1 MIHWLGRGYRK
12 RRNSILKGDSY
23 KRVVLSGEGEATSLK
38 ILVADD
44 EPEILRFFK
53 IILEDAGYNVI
64 TARNGQEC
72 LQAYKTEMN
81 KTSNENNDP
90 FDLVLLDY
98 RMPEL
103 NGLEAA
109 NQILALYPNQKLLM
123 VTAFSGVLDIK
134 DEKLKKM
141 KIMAKPFETDDLLST
156 ISQLVKH

>member
-1 MIHWLGRGYRK
+1 M
-12 RRNSILKGDSY
+12 
-23 KRVVLSGEGEATSLK
+23 
-38 ILVADD
+38 VADD

-53 IILEDAGYNVI
+53 IMLEDEGYSVV

-72 LQAYKTEMN
+72 LQAYKSEMN
-81 KTSNENNDP
+81 RTSKENNDP

-98 RMPEL
+98 RMPKL

-109 NQILALYPNQKLLM
+109 NQILALHPNQKLLM
-123 VTAFSGVLDIK
+123 VTAFSGVLEIK

>member
-1 MIHWLGRGYRK
+1 M
-12 RRNSILKGDSY
+12 
-23 KRVVLSGEGEATSLK
+23 
-38 ILVADD
+38 VADD

-53 IILEDAGYNVI
+53 IMLEDEGYSVV

-72 LQAYKTEMN
+72 LQAYKSEMN
-81 KTSNENNDP
+81 RTSKENNDP

-98 RMPEL
+98 RMPKL

-109 NQILALYPNQKLLM
+109 NQILALHPNQKLLM
-123 VTAFSGVLDIK
+123 VTAFSGLLEIK

>member
-1 MIHWLGRGYRK
+1 MG
-12 RRNSILKGDSY
+12 
-23 KRVVLSGEGEATSLK
+23 LK

-53 IILEDAGYNVI
+53 IMLEDEGYSVV

-72 LQAYKTEMN
+72 LQAYKSEMN
-81 KTSNENNDP
+81 RTSNENNDP

-109 NQILALYPNQKLLM
+109 NQILALHPNQKLLM
-123 VTAFSGVLDIK
+123 VTAFSGLLEIK

>member
-1 MIHWLGRGYRK
+1 
-12 RRNSILKGDSY
+12 
-23 KRVVLSGEGEATSLK
+23 
-38 ILVADD
+38 LVADD

-53 IILEDAGYNVI
+53 IMLEDEGYSVV

-72 LQAYKTEMN
+72 LQAYKSEMN
-81 KTSNENNDP
+81 RTSKENNDP

-98 RMPEL
+98 RMPKL

-109 NQILALYPNQKLLM
+109 NQILALHPNQKLLM
-123 VTAFSGVLDIK
+123 VTAFSGVLEIK

>member
-1 MIHWLGRGYRK
+1 M
-12 RRNSILKGDSY
+12 
-23 KRVVLSGEGEATSLK
+23 
-38 ILVADD
+38 
-44 EPEILRFFK
+44 
-53 IILEDAGYNVI
+53 LEDEGYSVT

-72 LQAYKTEMN
+72 LQAYKSEMN
-81 KTSNENNDP
+81 RTSNENNDP

-109 NQILALYPNQKLLM
+109 NQILALHPNQKLLM
-123 VTAFSGVLDIK
+123 VTAFSGLLEIK